1 MSLLSEED
9 LNDFISPALAC
20 TKPTEI
26 KRTKVKS
33 NVNALG
39 EYEVGVDDGEDEV
52 LEKVTITLSDCLA
65 CSGCITSSEEI
76 MLQQQSHGV
85 FLEAMSKRDITTK
98 LAISISPQCRLSMAT
113 YYGMDISDFDKCF
126 ANFFQKRFDAKYV
139 VGTQLGRNVS
149 IQQVVKKLTDW
160 KKSKEYEVDS
170 RPRLS
175 AADPGFVIY
184 TEKTKP
190 DLVPLLL
197 NVKSPQQITGALLHE
212 TFDKNHK
219 TETQPDT
226 KLYVLGVM
234 ACFDK
239 KLEAS
244 RPDSAGEVDCV
255 ITPKEFVAMLSE
267 LNEIFEQYKSPSDD
281 ILSEMCPEGWD
292 PELHWCIN
300 HGSSSGGFAYQYI
313 VSRQRTLS
321 SELIKDSKIMKLLG
335 KNNNIC
341 EHRLINVKT
350 GETIASASELS
361 GFRNIQNMVRH
372 LSRGGPKGTSSF
384 PKRRVQSLRKRQS
397 STNTTSTTTSGTT
410 TGRLGTLVAQPY
422 SSEFIEVNAA
432 PGGCL
437 NGSGLLNGEQSTVRK
452 RQFTQQLEE
461 RFHSSFTMVD
471 PLDITQW
478 NTSEILDS
486 DRVYEY
492 TFHAAEPQD
501 KQKDI
506 VTVGNTW

>member
-26 KRTKVKS
+26 KKTKIKN
-33 NVNALG
+33 NVNDKG
-39 EYEVGVDDGEDEV
+39 EYEVGVDEGEDET

-85 FLEAMSKRDITTK
+85 FLEAMSKCDINTTK
-98 LAISISPQCRLSMAT
+98 LAVSISPQCRLSMAT
-113 YYGMDISDFDKCF
+113 YYGVEIDEFDKGF
-126 ANFFQKRFDAKYV
+126 ARFFKEKFNAVYI
-139 VGTQLGRNVS
+139 VGTQLGRNIS
-149 IQQVVKKLTDW
+149 IQQVIRKLNDW
-160 KKSKEYEVDS
+160 KQSDDHREDS

-212 TFDKNHK
+212 TFQRNH
-219 TETQPDT
+219 PDQS
-226 KLYVLGVM
+226 LYVLGVM

-244 RPDSAGEVDCV
+244 RPDSEGEVNCV
-255 ITPKEFVAMLSE
+255 ITPKEFVAMISE
-267 LNEIFEQYKSPSDD
+267 LGEDFTKYLGVQDD
-281 ILSEMCPEGWD
+281 ILIKMCPEEWD

-300 HGSSSGGFAYQYI
+300 DGSSSGGFAYQYI
-313 VSRQRTLS
+313 VATQRSLTH
-321 SELIKDSKIMKLLG
+321 ELQEESKIVTIAG

-341 EHRLINVKT
+341 EYRLLNVNT
-350 GETIASASELS
+350 GDTIASASELS

-372 LSRGGPKGTSSF
+372 LSLNDTNIHGGKF
-384 PKRRVQSLRKRQS
+384 PKRRVQSLRKRHTTEV
-397 STNTTSTTTSGTT
+397 STITNKMK
-410 TGRLGTLVAQPY
+410 LLNNLVAQPY
-422 SSEFIEVNAA
+422 KSDFIEVNAA

-437 NGSGLLNGEQSTVRK
+437 NGSGLLNEEQSTVRK
-452 RQFTQQLEE
+452 RQFIQQLETM
-461 RFHSSFTMVD
+461 FHRSFPIVD
-471 PLDITQW
+471 PLNRLHCDK
-478 NTSEILDS
+478 L
-486 DRVYEY
+486 YEY
-492 TFHAAEPQD
+492 QFHAAEPQ